1 MRSNA
6 PAGRVAA
13 AVASGLLALS
23 LLAFGVPS
31 SRASVTVSAPGFLE
45 RIERAR
51 TLAETGERQPR
62 PAIMESVRDALG
74 LPATLTMSDS
84 TLELRSDVFL
94 EALRGD
100 DATDFS
106 LAIHHLDVI
115 ASEVGGAAREPA
127 LDPELLDRRLQQAY
141 TGLRPLNPLQRF
153 GAWVRGLLSQVL
165 DVALT
170 QFRAFNGV
178 GSVLA
183 WIVVAGVATLVVL
196 VLRRLGL
203 GLVPERAARTGAS
216 SATETDW
223 ERIAD
228 DALRRNDLREATR
241 ALFHVLVATL
251 AAQRVLTGTP
261 STTAGECRTAV
272 ARSVPGLYP
281 SVSKATDAFERVVY
295 GGAHPAL
302 SDVEAIRV
310 ANREAA
316 R

>member
-6 PAGRVAA
+6 PVGRVAA
-13 AVASGLLALS
+13 VAASALLALS
-23 LLAFGVPS
+23 FLAFGVPS
-31 SRASVTVSAPGFLE
+31 SRASVTVSAPDFLE

-51 TLAETGERQPR
+51 ILAETGEREPR
-62 PAIMESVRDALG
+62 PAIMDSVRDALG
-74 LPATLTMSDS
+74 LPATLEMSDA
-84 TLELRSDVFL
+84 TLELRSDVLL

-106 LAIHHLDVI
+106 IAIQHLDVI

-127 LDPELLDRRLQQAY
+127 LDPQQLDRSLKHAY
-141 TGLRPLNPLQRF
+141 AGLRQLNPLQKF
-153 GAWVRGLLSQVL
+153 GAWVKTHLSQVL

-170 QFRAFNGV
+170 QFRTFNGI
-178 GSVLA
+178 GSVVA

-203 GLVPERAARTGAS
+203 GLVPEQAARTGAS
-216 SATETDW
+216 SVMAPDW

-241 ALFHVLVATL
+241 ALYHVLVATL

-272 ARSVPGLYP
+272 ARSMPGLYP
-281 SVSKATDAFERVVY
+281 AVSKATDAFERVVY

-302 SDVEAIRV
+302 SDIEAIRV
-310 ANREAA
+310 ANREAT